1 MTNVR
6 KKTVVVEDPT
16 IIDNLIEFMR
26 SKSGHALVIVV
37 MGVLLTVLTSMLFAD
52 VMREIRGWQV
62 FGILIG
68 VLFALGLESGIF
80 FLAIN
85 GYNSASLICA
95 AFSVVIAR
103 ATFAQM
109 FDSSEV
115 SLFLW
120 ESWTP
125 IYMATWVMSLFP
137 PLVVAFV
144 SHKLNGKF
152 ELEEKARLV
161 LADTESKEGK
171 GGRPGKGE
179 SSETLVKHGCGS
191 CGAEFMG
198 DPAAIHCSDK
208 CKQKAYRERKKQAGH
223 DETRQGV

>member
-85 GYNSASLICA
+85 GYNTASLICA

-161 LADTESKEGK
+161 LAGMEGK
-171 GGRPGKGE
+171 GGRPERGE
-179 SSETLVKHGCGS
+179 PSETVVKHDCQSCGS
-191 CGAEFMG
+191 EFLG
-198 DPAAIHCSDK
+198 DPKAIHCSDK
-208 CKQKAYRERKKQAGH
+208 CKQKAYRERKKQPGH
-223 DETRQGV
+223 DEAR